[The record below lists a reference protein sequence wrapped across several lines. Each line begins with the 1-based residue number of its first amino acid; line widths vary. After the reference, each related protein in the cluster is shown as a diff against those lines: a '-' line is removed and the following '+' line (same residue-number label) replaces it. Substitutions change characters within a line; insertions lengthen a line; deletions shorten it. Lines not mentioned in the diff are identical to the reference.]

1 MAESTSESELSFGP
15 VEILLIDID
24 GDPFDDQLWQLV
36 ADSVDDDHIRVLD
49 AAVVRRLDDETVEFL
64 ELDADPS
71 GGAVALEVLAS
82 GLLADEDLE
91 ELAEDVETGASAV
104 VVAIEH
110 VWARSLA
117 SRLLQVGGAVV
128 ATERIPA
135 PVVQAVFDELTQAA
149 SDDEGNL

>member
-1 MAESTSESELSFGP
+1 M
-15 VEILLIDID
+15 
-24 GDPFDDQLWQLV
+24 
-36 ADSVDDDHIRVLD
+36 
-49 AAVVRRLDDETVEFL
+49 
-64 ELDADPS
+64 
-71 GGAVALEVLAS
+71 ALEVLAS

-135 PVVQAVFDELTQAA
+135 PVMQAVFDELTQDA